1 MKLFD
6 IIREME
12 DDEDGMKGLGRNSY
26 DLTIQST
33 ETQAAIDALNNID
46 NYGPY
51 AQSMR
56 DPEAIKKVFGPSIPA
71 QKAGAA
77 WKNWDELDEEG
88 KENKLAD
95 IAAREPQEYEA
106 GLKEAEKGYAAWQ
119 AEGNDGTIE
128 EYLKTLSGKSLPK
141 MIVGKFGKNYFPL
154 KTPANLKKY
163 SGKMEEGV
171 HYVVNGD
178 EISFP
183 QKDSPFATK
192 AYLEKVVKTIMDNA
206 GVKYHVVRIEPTD
219 VGTTPGV
226 TKAEPSEA
234 TVSFKVTLDPAKIK
248 GKRAEINGLIQRLKN
263 TYDKNFE
270 YSNNVIVISKV
281 KNQQAKLDLI
291 KLFAPYALK
300 ATPTVNEEF
309 LRMQKLAGII
319 TEAEYNESV
328 HLSTIQD
335 FSERISSGVSKIKQM
350 LKDEGFKI

>member
-6 IIREME
+6 IIREMDGE
-12 DDEDGMKGLGRNSY
+12 EDGMKGLGRNSY

-33 ETQAAIDALNNID
+33 ETQAAIDALNDID

-56 DPEAIKKVFGPSIPA
+56 DPEAIKKMFGPSIPA

-119 AEGNDGTIE
+119 AEGNEGTIE
-128 EYLKTLSGKSLPK
+128 EYLKTLSGKALPK

-171 HYVVNGD
+171 HYIVNGD
-178 EISFP
+178 EITFP

-206 GVKYHVVRIEPTD
+206 GVKYSVLRVEPTD
-219 VGTTPGV
+219 SPEIEKPKRSTKPDAPSLSTTLPDKGDASSLR
-226 TKAEPSEA
+226 KLLQSKFNIPS
-234 TVSFKVTLDPAKIK
+234 AKYEIVPTEGEEVK
-248 GKRAEINGLIQRLKN
+248 LVITGLTPSQRASIQAITTDYARDLM
-263 TYDKNFE
+263 E
-270 YSNNVIVISKV
+270 SK
-281 KNQQAKLDLI
+281 
-291 KLFAPYALK
+291 
-300 ATPTVNEEF
+300 
-309 LRMQKLAGII
+309 LRMQKLAGVI

-328 HLSTIQD
+328 HLLTIHD

-350 LKDEGFKI
+350 LKDEGQDI

>member
-95 IAAREPQEYEA
+95 IKNRAPQDFEQ
-106 GLKEAEKGYAAWQ
+106 GLKEAEPGFEKWK
-119 AEGNDGTIE
+119 AEGNEGDIMA
-128 EYLKTLSGKSLPK
+128 YLFSLPGKQLPK
-141 MIVGKFGKNYFPL
+141 MILGKSGHYSGTNYFPL

-178 EISFP
+178 EITFP

-192 AYLEKVVKTIMDNA
+192 VYLEKVVKTIMDNA

-248 GKRAEINGLIQRLKN
+248 GKRAEINGIIQRLKN

-300 ATPTVNEEF
+300 ATPTINEEF

-319 TEAEYNESV
+319 TE
-328 HLSTIQD
+328 
-335 FSERISSGVSKIKQM
+335 
-350 LKDEGFKI
+350 

>member
-6 IIREME
+6 IIREMDGE
-12 DDEDGMKGLGRNSY
+12 EDGMKGIGRNSY

-56 DPEAIKKVFGPSIPA
+56 DPETIKKVFGPPNDNE
-71 QKAGAA
+71 KLGALLKQ
-77 WKNWDELDEEG
+77 WEGLDKEKKEE
-88 KENKLAD
+88 KILD
-95 IAAREPQEYEA
+95 IAKRHPEA
-106 GLKEAEKGYAAWQ
+106 FDKSKEEWET
-119 AEGNDGTIE
+119 EGGEGDFV
-128 EYLKTLSGKSLPK
+128 EYLISTENPLPKTLRGPK
-141 MIVGKFGKNYFPL
+141 GKNYFPL

-171 HYVVNGD
+171 HYIVNGD
-178 EISFP
+178 EITFP
-183 QKDSPFATK
+183 QKESPYATK

-219 VGTTPGV
+219 TETPGV

-248 GKRAEINGLIQRLKN
+248 GKRAEINALIQRLKN